1 MTASYPRDFAA
12 QNNLGVY
19 YISRNEFTQA
29 AEHYRA
35 AIDIAPDEPLP
46 MSNLAYSLFFLN
58 QRPEAYKW
66 AEKSLAIRPD
76 GDLAVTRWF
85 VARGWGDPEQ
95 SAFEAAAKK
104 IASPEQML
112 GANATLAAWD
122 GRLKDYGRLEEEL
135 RAHAR
140 AVHDEGL
147 VSALEA
153 SERIVMAAYQQGPAI
168 DALKESLAK
177 TASPQAQAQAAA
189 ALGAL
194 GIVEPLPPVIARLDP
209 LGKQDPAVWVP
220 VAVAK
225 AYVRAAGGQPKE
237 AVSDLQATLTENPRA
252 LEINFHIGRIR
263 GNAGDVDGAE
273 SSYRQITDA
282 ASILGYSTVIT
293 GARWKL
299 AEVLIKK
306 GNTAGAKEQLDA
318 LLKQWEKADTE
329 FTLLKKV
336 REERKALDSK

>member
-1 MTASYPRDFAA
+1 
-12 QNNLGVY
+12 
-19 YISRNEFTQA
+19 
-29 AEHYRA
+29 
-35 AIDIAPDEPLP
+35 
-46 MSNLAYSLFFLN
+46 LFFLN
-58 QRPEAYKW
+58 QRQEAYTW

-76 GDLAVTRWF
+76 GDLAITRWL

-112 GANATLAAWD
+112 GANAALAAWD
-122 GRLKDYGRLEEEL
+122 GRLKDYGRIEEEQ

-140 AVHDEGL
+140 GAHDEAR
-147 VSALEA
+147 VSVLEA
-153 SERIVMAAYQQGPAI
+153 SERVVMALYQQGQAI
-168 DALKESLAK
+168 DQLKASVAK
-177 TASPQAQAQAAA
+177 TASAEAQAQAAA

-194 GIVEPLPPVIARLDP
+194 GVVEPLPPVIARLEP
-209 LGKQDPAVWVP
+209 SGKQDQSVWIP
-220 VAVAK
+220 VAIAK

-237 AVSDLQATLTENPRA
+237 AVSDLQAALTENRRA

-263 GNAGDVDGAE
+263 ETAGDMDGAE

-282 ASILGYSTVIT
+282 ANVLAFSPVIT
-293 GARWKL
+293 AARWKL
-299 AEVLIKK
+299 AEVLIAK

-336 REERKALDSK
+336 RQERKALESK